1 MTAYPWLKLW
11 IGTADDPK
19 LRAAARMAGCHKAIA
34 VNAWIAALEYAGEH
48 QDRGSVKGL
57 LPEVLAEICD
67 TTREIAVR
75 LFQAFR
81 ELGMLLGERIA
92 KWTKRQTDKPERP
105 RTANAEAVAR
115 CRQRKAEKDAQGA
128 LDFAMPAFQTI
139 SPAFQK
145 TISPA
150 ADTEE
155 EREEDSPSGISES
168 NDSESIPQRRK
179 KSEAEFQGFWDQCPR
194 KVEKT
199 AARKAYWKA
208 RQSGVDWNSLVSGM
222 RRYASDCAGKDPQY
236 IKHPATWLNKGCWAD
251 EESKPNEHDRNVSV
265 PQTPS
270 QAELDRSERRLLGL
284 ER

>member
-57 LPEVLAEICD
+57 LPDVLAEICD

-92 KWTKRQTDKPERP
+92 KWMKRQDEKLQRP
-105 RTANAEAVAR
+105 RTANAEAIAR
-115 CRQRKAEKDAQGA
+115 CRQRKADKAAQGA
-128 LDFAMPAFQTI
+128 LDFAM
-139 SPAFQK
+139 PAFQK

-155 EREEDSPSGISES
+155 EREEESPSGISES
-168 NDSESIPQRRK
+168 NDSESIPQQRLK
-179 KSEAEFQGFWDQCPR
+179 SDSEAEFQGFWDQCPK
-194 KVEKT
+194 KVEKV
-199 AARKAYWKA
+199 AARKAYRKA
-208 RQSGVDWNSLVSGM
+208 RQSGVDWNTLLSGM
-222 RRYASDCAGKDPQY
+222 RRYASDCAGKDTQY

-251 EESKPNEHDRNVSV
+251 EENRPNGQDTRISVSDGPSPAERDRI
-265 PQTPS
+265 
-270 QAELDRSERRLLGL
+270 ERRLLGL
-284 ER
+284 EPR